1 MYEESFHI
9 QLHKAGF
16 SFITLFIE
24 LVFFVPVS
32 WNGGDIV
39 TRRVRNVRT
48 QMPALDTCEAKYLPC
63 ALCFRELRR
72 GWKRSGRLSC
82 LY

>member
-16 SFITLFIE
+16 SFNILFIE

-39 TRRVRNVRT
+39 TPCEKR
-48 QMPALDTCEAKYLPC
+48 QDTNASP
-63 ALCFRELRR
+63 
-72 GWKRSGRLSC
+72 
-82 LY
+82 